1 MKECIFAPYFDSSV
15 QGASH
20 FAAVHKVFGASNAS
34 KVLMC
39 VPPHKRLDAVFALCY
54 EAFARVRDPV
64 HGCVGHIL
72 ALQQQVLLPTTLLE
86 YFSFHSLHSFL
97 LLSLFSV
104 FVCG

>member
-20 FAAVHKVFGASNAS
+20 FASVHKVFGASNAS

-72 ALQQQVLLPTTLLE
+72 ALQQQVLLPTTL
-86 YFSFHSLHSFL
+86 
-97 LLSLFSV
+97 
-104 FVCG
+104 